1 MVGFTEGEGRFRVDI
16 TKSDRKLGKTVRLSF
31 QITQNE
37 SDKELLTL
45 IILYLKCGT
54 LKSHGIGKTITVTRF
69 EDIHNIIIPFFQKYP
84 LQGTKNLDFTA
95 FIEIA
100 ELIKSKIHLTS
111 EGLNKILLIKS
122 DMPIYLK
129 SPLSDLDKAEM
140 TKDGLAI
147 NNITY
152 TNMETQ
158 KNQILAENRNKSGV
172 YRLKNIISGKTYIG
186 SSQNLSK
193 RFILY
198 FSLKT
203 LKAGTGKNTPI
214 NKALLK
220 YGYSNFSLE
229 ILEYCDPQISIER
242 EQYYLDLCI
251 GEYNILTVAGSNKG
265 FKFSA
270 EARLNMSGRRHTE
283 ESKDLMREAR
293 KGKNHPMFGKTTP
306 EQTKIKISIAN
317 GSAIKVTDLDL
328 NLE

>member
-293 KGKNHPMFGKTTP
+293 KGKNHPMFGKTGTNQNKNKYS
-306 EQTKIKISIAN
+306 ERFSYKSYRFRSKS
-317 GSAIKVTDLDL
+317 
-328 NLE
+328 